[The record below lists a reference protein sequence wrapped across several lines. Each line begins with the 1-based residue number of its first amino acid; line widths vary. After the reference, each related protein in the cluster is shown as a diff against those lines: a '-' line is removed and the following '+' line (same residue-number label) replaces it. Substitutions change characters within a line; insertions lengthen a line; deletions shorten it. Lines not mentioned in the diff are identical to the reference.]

1 MNKKYLSALL
11 FGAVLIASTG
21 TFTSCK
27 DYDDDIQGLQAQV
40 DGLSANIQE
49 LQAAAGKY
57 VTSVTYDENT
67 GVLTVVGGTGGTYQL
82 PMPAHVP
89 SYTLEIV
96 GDEIHLLAD
105 GSVVSSASLPEVEFP
120 ELPNIPEDFNPELLK
135 WGEDGYLYYG
145 DEKIEGVTKQDAFNP
160 ELLSWGKDGYLYYG
174 DQKIEGVAK
183 PDAPASIT
191 ELKDG
196 EDVIGYI
203 IDINGETATFYV
215 TFKLSSISFA
225 PDNFVDGVE
234 AIVFNSLVYAD
245 WTKLEE
251 TKESLADEKKLS
263 TAALAT
269 ASYHF
274 NPSTF
279 NLDNATYQF
288 IDREANLISRAG
300 ATATDLFTVEEGP
313 VANIEDGT
321 VDFKLRRTNVPTT
334 QPEEK
339 DINIVAL
346 QATLDKSI
354 LSEAEKGSNVVIT
367 SPYVEVYDATCEQE
381 DLFISDA
388 ATIKEGAN
396 AHYAL
401 TVTAAQ
407 AEKPR
412 YDVVY
417 DEEFNLAEKVATCLF
432 NDENNTHNVFDTEGY
447 KLSYRFYV
455 AKTSYNVTSAG
466 TTTNQQTV
474 IECVDAEKGL
484 YKVPEKVKKEA
495 IGRTPILK
503 VALVDENE
511 RVLRYGYVKVN
522 MVAEKSDDIV
532 APKEFNL
539 TYECENTPAE
549 DIYLDEEWMR
559 KNVYRKIESSRG
571 DISMSHE
578 EFWNTYVWAES
589 ETKITKNG
597 DPFTMSAPQVIDG
610 VPSQGTATKKV
621 VWNFTHGELGII
633 GTGSVYKATVVLNN
647 KLASSEFPAK
657 VTFELIVNAKLPAV
671 SGEFSEQ
678 KIYWDLDAN
687 NNPVAFRSNVNRPDD
702 INSPATDCLFETR
715 LGDAFASINVKD
727 APECVAKYYRVAST
741 SPVGLN
747 GGVIIRG
754 TNADDQI
761 IGLDK
766 TDDNVKKALNSKDG
780 LSAVVEYVV
789 QFESGDVVP
798 LKTFTVSF
806 VRPLQLNMP
815 VGLSVID
822 AKTGG
827 DVVDFEMNQLLT
839 DWRGYSVYAPDQEIQ
854 DVNRP
859 YWNKVCTPHF
869 QLIPGWNEVISPA
882 KWNVEFDIIHVETG
896 INELWGTRGIVTF
909 EWAYTKTTPDG
920 MGTVSGTTT
929 TTQTIEIP
937 AEYMTAADAEAAFS
951 AAMGDPNDYMPTNE
965 QIGLEPG
972 YGATISFNGISSHS
986 LPYSEQVNSV
996 VDVKVIKSM
1005 EYVPAV
1011 IETHDPVFVPTP
1023 CNEKPSYEG
1032 TEIGQTVGCW
1042 QWTDKVV
1049 SETVNVP
1056 GAYWNFY
1063 GPFGELTLDI
1073 DNATTDLENGGKL
1086 PSNITLVQDGYTVK
1100 YENIGTPVS
1109 RIYHITIPASINYG
1123 WGTATDNLVIEVN
1136 PAAGIAE

>member
-120 ELPNIPEDFNPELLK
+120 ELPNIPEEFNPELLK

-234 AIVFNSLVYAD
+234 AVVFNSLVYAD

-346 QATLDKSI
+346 QATLDESI

-455 AKTSYNVTSAG
+455 ANTPYNVTSAG

-549 DIYLDEEWMR
+549 YELDEEWMR
-559 KNVYRKIESSRG
+559 ENVYRKIESSRG

-727 APECVAKYYRVAST
+727 APKCVAKYYRVAST

-747 GGVIIRG
+747 DGVIIRG

-896 INELWGTRGIVTF
+896 INELWGTRGTVTF

-972 YGATISFNGISSHS
+972 YGATISFKGMSSRS

-1073 DNATTDLENGGKL
+1073 DNATTDLDNGGKL

-1123 WGTATDNLVIEVN
+1123 WGTATDDLVIEVN

>member
-120 ELPNIPEDFNPELLK
+120 ELPNIPEEFNPELLK

-234 AIVFNSLVYAD
+234 AVVFNSLVYAD

-346 QATLDKSI
+346 QATLDESI

-455 AKTSYNVTSAG
+455 ANTPYKVTSAG

-539 TYECENTPAE
+539 TYECENTSAKYE
-549 DIYLDEEWMR
+549 LDEEWMR
-559 KNVYRKIESSRG
+559 ENVYRKIESSRG

-589 ETKITKNG
+589 ETKITKKG

-727 APECVAKYYRVAST
+727 APKCVAKYYRVAST

-747 GGVIIRG
+747 DGVIIRG

-896 INELWGTRGIVTF
+896 INELWGTRGTVTF

-972 YGATISFNGISSHS
+972 YGATISFKGMSSRS

-1011 IETHDPVFVPTP
+1011 IETHDPVFVQTP

-1073 DNATTDLENGGKL
+1073 DNATTDLDNGGKL

-1123 WGTATDNLVIEVN
+1123 WGTATDDLVIEVN

>member
-120 ELPNIPEDFNPELLK
+120 ELPNIPEEFNPELLK

-234 AIVFNSLVYAD
+234 AVVFNSLVYAD

-346 QATLDKSI
+346 QATLDESI

-549 DIYLDEEWMR
+549 YELDEEWMR
-559 KNVYRKIESSRG
+559 ENVYRKIESSRG

-589 ETKITKNG
+589 ETEITKNG

-727 APECVAKYYRVAST
+727 APKCVAKYYRVAST

-747 GGVIIRG
+747 DGVIIRG

-896 INELWGTRGIVTF
+896 INELWGTRGTVTF

-972 YGATISFNGISSHS
+972 YGATISFKGMSSRS

-1073 DNATTDLENGGKL
+1073 DNATTDLDNGGKL

>member
-120 ELPNIPEDFNPELLK
+120 ELPNIPEEFNPELLK

-234 AIVFNSLVYAD
+234 AVVFNSLVYAD

-346 QATLDKSI
+346 QATLDESI

-503 VALVDENE
+503 IALVDENE

-549 DIYLDEEWMR
+549 YELDEEWMR
-559 KNVYRKIESSRG
+559 ENVYRKIESSRG

-727 APECVAKYYRVAST
+727 APKCVAKYYRVAST

-747 GGVIIRG
+747 DGVIIRG

-896 INELWGTRGIVTF
+896 INELWGTRGTVTF

-972 YGATISFNGISSHS
+972 YGATISFKGMSSRS

-1063 GPFGELTLDI
+1063 GPLGELTLDI
-1073 DNATTDLENGGKL
+1073 DNATTDLDNGGKL

>member
-120 ELPNIPEDFNPELLK
+120 ELPNIPEEFNPELLK

-234 AIVFNSLVYAD
+234 AVVFNSLVYAD

-346 QATLDKSI
+346 QATLDESI

-549 DIYLDEEWMR
+549 YELDEEWMR
-559 KNVYRKIESSRG
+559 ENVYRKIESSRG

-727 APECVAKYYRVAST
+727 APKCVAKYYRVAST

-747 GGVIIRG
+747 DGVIIRG

-896 INELWGTRGIVTF
+896 INELWGTRGTVTF

-972 YGATISFNGISSHS
+972 YGATISFKGMSSRS

-1073 DNATTDLENGGKL
+1073 DNATTDLDNGGKL

-1123 WGTATDNLVIEVN
+1123 WGTATDDLVIEVN

>member
-120 ELPNIPEDFNPELLK
+120 ELPNIPEEFNPELLK

-234 AIVFNSLVYAD
+234 AVVFNSLVYAD

-346 QATLDKSI
+346 QATLDESI

-455 AKTSYNVTSAG
+455 ANTPYNVTSAG

-549 DIYLDEEWMR
+549 YELDEEWMR
-559 KNVYRKIESSRG
+559 ENVYRKIESSRG

-727 APECVAKYYRVAST
+727 APKCVAKYYRVAST

-747 GGVIIRG
+747 DGVIIRG

-896 INELWGTRGIVTF
+896 INELWGTRGTVTF

-972 YGATISFNGISSHS
+972 YGATISFKGMSSRS

-1073 DNATTDLENGGKL
+1073 DNATTDLDNGGKL